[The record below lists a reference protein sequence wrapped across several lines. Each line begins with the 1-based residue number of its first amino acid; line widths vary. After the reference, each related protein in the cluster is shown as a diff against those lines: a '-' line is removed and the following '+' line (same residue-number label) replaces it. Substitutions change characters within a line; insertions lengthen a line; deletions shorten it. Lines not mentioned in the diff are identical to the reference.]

1 MTGSNDSDDLAAFL
15 ASGAAHNQAG
25 KFEEAAADFRRG
37 LALATD
43 ASSGAGPEQSE
54 AAFGLA
60 AALRA
65 LEDYEEAERIYE
77 RALML
82 DPDPAEPY
90 WELGFTREMLGNEDG
105 AASAYRE
112 CLAREAD
119 HGVARHLLDALTGA
133 TTAAA
138 PDDYVT
144 ALFDDYAED
153 FDRSMAVDLQ
163 YTVPDT
169 LARKLDEICARP
181 GRGNTAGPTFTRILD
196 LGAGT
201 GLTGFAIQQFTAD
214 MHAVDLSPEML
225 ALAKARGIYSNT
237 FATGMATFLA
247 APEKEFPNAH
257 QNYDLLISG
266 DALVYIGDLA
276 PLFRNAGQR
285 LAPGGWFL
293 FTVEAAENE
302 DFVLQDTGRYAHG
315 ARYLHTIASE
325 AGFGPGTLDTFTP
338 RRDGGT
344 DIKGLLGA
352 FPIN

>member
-1 MTGSNDSDDLAAFL
+1 MTGTNDSNDLTALL

-25 KFEEAAADFRRG
+25 EFDEAVADFKRA
-37 LALATD
+37 LALASD
-43 ASSGAGPEQSE
+43 VSSGPGLEQSE

-65 LEDYEEAERIYE
+65 LEDYEEAEPVYE
-77 RALML
+77 HAFSL

-90 WELGFTREMLGNEDG
+90 WELGYTREMLGNRVG
-105 AASAYRE
+105 AAWAYRE

-133 TTAAA
+133 TTASA

-144 ALFDDYAED
+144 ALFDDYAKD
-153 FDRSMAVDLQ
+153 FDRSMAEDLQ
-163 YTVPDT
+163 YTVPDA
-169 LARKLDEICARP
+169 LARKLGEICARP
-181 GRGNTAGPTFTRILD
+181 ENTAGATFTRTLD

-201 GLTGFAIQQFTAD
+201 GLTGTAIRKFAAD
-214 MHAVDLSPEML
+214 IHAVDLSPEML
-225 ALAKARGIYSNT
+225 ALATARGIYSKT
-237 FATGMATFLA
+237 FAAGMAAFLA
-247 APEKEFPNAH
+247 APEKEFPGAH
-257 QNYDLLISG
+257 QSYDLLISG

-276 PLFRNAGQR
+276 PLFRSAGQR
-285 LAPGGWFL
+285 LIPGGWFL

-302 DFVLQDTGRYAHG
+302 DFVLQNTGRYAHG
-315 ARYLHTIASE
+315 ARYLRTIAAE
-325 AGFGPGTLDTFTP
+325 AGFHPGTLDAITP

-352 FPIN
+352 FPIT